1 MASDA
6 PEGSAAEP
14 VAAEPVDLQHV
25 AAQHVAAQ
33 HVDAE
38 PVVGAEALPE
48 GIAIDGILV
57 PVSEPER
64 AEELAAGTIRRGFG
78 GDVERMRRFVRTLA
92 AALPPGT
99 LVALRGSA
107 VAGRSFRTGAPFDAL
122 GPGTSDLDIV
132 VLGESVR
139 DLFTEEA
146 TFPGRV
152 NTLPLSD
159 STPWVAPDLEAARRR
174 AQAIVRRPVSI
185 QAQASWFLAFRSRLQ
200 RQPYVILAPTG

>member
-1 MASDA
+1 MAGDV
-6 PEGSAAEP
+6 PEGPAGGPSMG
-14 VAAEPVDLQHV
+14 V
-25 AAQHVAAQ
+25 
-33 HVDAE
+33 
-38 PVVGAEALPE
+38 EALPE
-48 GIAIDGILV
+48 GIEVDGIIV
-57 PVSEPER
+57 PPSETDR

-78 GDVERMRRFVRTLA
+78 GDADRMRHFVSTLA

-132 VLGESVR
+132 VLGDSVR
-139 DLFTEEA
+139 DLFTDEA
-146 TFPGRV
+146 TFPGGV

-159 STPWVAPDLEAARRR
+159 STPWVAPGLEAARRR
-174 AQAIVRRPVSI
+174 AQAIARRPVSI
-185 QAQASWFLAFRSRLQ
+185 QAQAPWFLAFRSRLQ

>member
-1 MASDA
+1 MVADGL
-6 PEGSAAEP
+6 PIEGTQ
-14 VAAEPVDLQHV
+14 V
-25 AAQHVAAQ
+25 
-33 HVDAE
+33 
-38 PVVGAEALPE
+38 
-48 GIAIDGILV
+48 DGILV

-64 AEELAAGTIRRGFG
+64 AHDLARGTIRRGFG
-78 GDVERMRRFVRTLA
+78 GDVERLRRFVSTLV

-132 VLGESVR
+132 ILGDTAR
-139 DLFTEEA
+139 QLFSDEA
-146 TFPGRV
+146 QYPGGV

-159 STPWVAPDLEAARRR
+159 ASPWVAPSLEAARRR

-185 QAQASWFLAFRSRLQ
+185 QAQAAWFLAFRSRLQ
-200 RQPYVILAPTG
+200 RQPYVILAPIG